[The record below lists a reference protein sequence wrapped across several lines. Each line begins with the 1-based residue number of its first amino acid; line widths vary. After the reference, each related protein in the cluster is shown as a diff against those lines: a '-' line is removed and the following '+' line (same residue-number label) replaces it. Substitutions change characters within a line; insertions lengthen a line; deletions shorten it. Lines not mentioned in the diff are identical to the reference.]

1 MKKNGGMIVSRA
13 AELRR
18 VSEYEIAA
26 TDFLSPAEKLEIYNE
41 LNARIGSGMSRCFF
55 WGGCR
60 GAERGVAVFLPEWAA
75 PEDAPPHRMP
85 LDEARTD
92 AFAAYLKERP
102 EILGEIPVTALSVKG
117 SGFRE
122 LGHRDF
128 MGGILSL
135 GVERAVI
142 GDIAVLSPSE
152 AVVFVSKRIAPYLA
166 SELTKIGRDAV
177 RTEEIR
183 IEPDFV
189 LPRRYEEISI
199 VVSSPRL
206 DGVVKAL
213 CGKSREAAAETVRA
227 GLCELN
233 YAAAEDVSKELG
245 AGDVLSVRGWGKCVV
260 GEITGSTKSGRLRM
274 TCRKYV

>member
-1 MKKNGGMIVSRA
+1 MKDGMIVERA
-13 AELRR
+13 AELWRA
-18 VSEYEIAA
+18 SEYEIAA
-26 TDFLSPAEKLEIYNE
+26 TDFCSPAEKWEIYNE

-60 GAERGVAVFLPEWAA
+60 GAERGVAVFLPEWYL
-75 PEDAPPHRMP
+75 PDGSPPHSMP

-92 AFAAYLKERP
+92 AFAAHLRENP
-102 EILGEIPVTALSVKG
+102 DILAEIPVTALSVKG

-135 GVERAVI
+135 GVDRSVI

-152 AVVFVSKRIAPYLA
+152 AVVFVLRKIAPYLV

-177 RTEEIR
+177 HVEETR
-183 IEPDFV
+183 IAPDFV
-189 LPRRYEEISI
+189 LPRRYEEVPI

-213 CGKSREAAAETVRA
+213 CGKSREGAAEMVRA
-227 GLCELN
+227 GLCEVN
-233 YAAAEDVSKELG
+233 YTVQTDVSKELG
-245 AGDVLSVRGWGKCVV
+245 AGDILSVRGFGKYVI
-260 GEITGSTKSGRLRM
+260 GEVTGSTKSGRLRM
-274 TCRKYV
+274 ACRKYT

>member
-1 MKKNGGMIVSRA
+1 MKKGDSMIVERA
-13 AELRR
+13 MELWRA
-18 VSEYEIAA
+18 SAYEIAA
-26 TDFLSPAEKLEIYNE
+26 TDFCSPAEKREIYNE

-60 GAERGVAVFLPEWAA
+60 GAERGVTVFLPEWYLPA
-75 PEDAPPHRMP
+75 DAPAHHMP

-92 AFAAYLKERP
+92 AFAAFLCENP
-102 EILGEIPVTALSVKG
+102 DVLAEIPVTALSVKG

-135 GVERAVI
+135 GVDRSVI

-152 AVVFVSKRIAPYLA
+152 ALVFAHKKIAPYLV
-166 SELTKIGRDAV
+166 SELTRIGRDAV
-177 RTEEIR
+177 RVEEAR
-183 IEPDFV
+183 IAPDFV
-189 LPRRYEEISI
+189 LPRRFEEIPV

-213 CGKSREAAAETVRA
+213 CGKSREAAAEMVRE
-227 GLCELN
+227 GLCEVN
-233 YAAAEDVSKELG
+233 YAVCTDVSKELS
-245 AGDVLSVRGWGKCVV
+245 AGDVLSVRGVGKFVV
-260 GEITGSTKSGRLRM
+260 GEVTGSTKSGRLRM
-274 TCRKYV
+274 ACRKYV

>member
-1 MKKNGGMIVSRA
+1 MKKSENMIVSRA
-13 AELRR
+13 MELWRA
-18 VSEYEIAA
+18 SEYEIAS

-60 GAERGVAVFLPEWAA
+60 GAERGVTVFLPEWAA
-75 PEDAPPHRMP
+75 PEDMPAHRMP

-92 AFAAYLKERP
+92 AFAAYLTEHP
-102 EILGEIPVTALSVKG
+102 EIRIEIPVTALSVKG

-135 GVERAVI
+135 GVDRSVI

-152 AVVFVSKRIAPYLA
+152 AIVFAAKRIAPFLS
-166 SELTKIGRDAV
+166 SELTKIGRDAA
-177 RTEEIR
+177 RTEEIPLA
-183 IEPDFV
+183 PDFV
-189 LPRRYEEISI
+189 LPRRYEEIPV

-213 CGKSREAAAETVRA
+213 CGKSRETAAEMVRA

-233 YAAAEDVSKELG
+233 YAVTTDVSKELG
-245 AGDVLSVRGWGKCVV
+245 AGDIRSVRGWGKCVI
-260 GEITGSTKSGRLRM
+260 GEVTGSTKSGRLRM
-274 TCRKYV
+274 ACRKYV